1 MDSSGGN
8 VPSKEM
14 TTSGSGT
21 LGGKEGIQ
29 VPLVHDAMTFD
40 SRQAMRLKEME
51 KRVGEETKRKKKE
64 WEKDVERM
72 REEFLNLY
80 PCGKKW
86 KSDEDL
92 HENMVAKRRGS
103 TDVLDAKKMKTLF
116 LEYPDS
122 GRRYKLRFNVAG
134 FEPENIKVATDGD
147 RIIVGA
153 TRTEEGDGGRMV
165 TKEYERKIERPKE
178 VDHTKLKSYLTTDG
192 ILIIEA
198 PLPPK
203 TLNLRKTNHPSPS
216 RSMHGSN
223 ASVKSVSPV
232 NSSPPPPPP
241 TQGQPVAPQSPS
253 KEKYGIPIYHDEGGR
268 RKVVLNIDIGLAF
281 SSKEITAL
289 IIKDNR
295 IQVKAKHEERTPEKL
310 SKSKYMKEFEMPEKI
325 ETYSLRGGLT
335 PEGRLIVSA
344 LTKGSATGL
353 TKVAAGDLITEDI
366 NAIADNVACNVLDLS
381 SFPPT
386 TPQLIASS
394 YSYNG

>member
-1 MDSSGGN
+1 MDPSGN
-8 VPSKEM
+8 APPKEM
-14 TTSGSGT
+14 TTSASGT
-21 LGGKEGIQ
+21 LGKEGIQ
-29 VPLVHDAMTFD
+29 VPLIHDAMTFD

-51 KRVGEETKRKKKE
+51 KRVNEETKRKKKE

-72 REEFLNLY
+72 RVEFLNLY
-80 PCGKKW
+80 PIGKKW

-92 HENMVAKRRGS
+92 PENMVSKRRGS

-116 LEYPDS
+116 MEYPDS

-153 TRTEEGDGGRMV
+153 TRTEEGDGGKTV

-216 RSMHGSN
+216 RSVHGSN

-232 NSSPPPPPP
+232 NSSPPPPTAAQPP
-241 TQGQPVAPQSPS
+241 AQPSPSS
-253 KEKYGIPIYHDEGGR
+253 KEKYGVPIYHEEGGR
-268 RKVVLNIDIGLAF
+268 RKVMLNVDIGHAF
-281 SSKEITAL
+281 SPKEITAL

-295 IQVKAKHEERTPEKL
+295 IQIKARHEERTPEKL

-335 PEGRLIVSA
+335 AEGRLIVSA
-344 LTKGSATGL
+344 LTKGSASGL

-366 NAIADNVACNVLDLS
+366 NGIAENTACSVLDLS